1 MINPN
6 IRNKNQMNNVPDTLV
21 NDQIRSRQVRL
32 IDAEGVNQ
40 GVIDTYKALQQ
51 ARYAGLDLFVINKE
65 AVPPVAKILDYKKHL
80 YEQKIMLKEQA
91 KKNREN
97 LVITKE
103 IQLRPVTNV
112 HDIQV
117 KLNHAKGFLDDSNR
131 VKIVVRFRGREM
143 SFSQKGFEVIKSFI
157 EQLSPC
163 RVEKEPTLA
172 GNSIT
177 AIVGP
182 LIIKKNKID
191 SEST

>member
-1 MINPN
+1 
-6 IRNKNQMNNVPDTLV
+6 MNTVADALV

-40 GVIDTYKALQQ
+40 GIVDTYKALQQ
-51 ARYAGLDLFVINKE
+51 ARYSGLDLFVINKE
-65 AVPPVAKILDYKKHL
+65 SVPPVAKILDYKKYL
-80 YEQKIMLKEQA
+80 YEQKIMQKEQA

-143 SFSQKGFEVIKSFI
+143 SFSQKGFDVIKDFI